1 MKQSKIQNFYQHY
14 TIARIKFIF
23 LKQTN
28 YMNEEFLHFIFRNRL
43 WDKDFE
49 LTTKRDK
56 IEILD
61 MGLHNHNSGP
71 DFFNSK
77 IRIGETLWV
86 GNTEIHINSSDW
98 YKHNHDRDLAYGNVI
113 LHIVFNHDKAVYLPD
128 GSEIPTWEIKFPH
141 AVYNKYSEIKNNEK
155 EIPCSDYIEFVDDFV
170 IKMWLERMAIERLES
185 KTAYLEQIYE
195 KTSGDIHETLYVSL
209 ARNFGFG
216 INADAFESL
225 ALATPLKLLQKY
237 INDNLKIEALLYG
250 QAGFLN
256 EVVDEYSEILKVEYL
271 FLAKK
276 YNLKPLPVIIWKKSR
291 MRPSNF
297 PTQRI
302 AQFASIIQSFSDL
315 TNSLTNI
322 ELFSEVEQHLQF
334 KTSTYWQNH
343 FSFGVKSDKN
353 ISQLGKDTQDLI
365 LINTIAPFVFFYFN
379 TYRTEEIHD
388 KIITQLSNLKSENNR
403 EIRIWEKAGIS
414 ASNAFES
421 QALLHLRKEYCSKQK
436 CSNCAIGVNLMKKV
450 SEV

>member
-1 MKQSKIQNFYQHY
+1 M
-14 TIARIKFIF
+14 
-23 LKQTN
+23 QTN

-49 LTTKRDK
+49 FTTTKDK

-61 MGLHNHNSGP
+61 TGFHNHNSGP

-86 GNTEIHINSSDW
+86 GNAEIHINSSDW
-98 YKHNHDRDLAYGNVI
+98 YKHNHDRNLAYGNVI

-128 GSEIPTWEIKFPH
+128 GSEIPTWEMKFPH
-141 AVYNKYSEIKNNEK
+141 TVYNKYAEIKNNEK
-155 EIPCSDYIEFVDDFV
+155 DIPCSDYLEFIDDFV
-170 IKMWLERMAIERLES
+170 LRMWLERMAIERLET
-185 KTAYLEQIYE
+185 KTTYLEQISE
-195 KTSGDIHETLYVSL
+195 KTAGDINETLYVSL
-209 ARNFGFG
+209 ARSFGFG

-225 ALATPLKLLQKY
+225 ALATPLNLLQKY
-237 INDNLKIEALLYG
+237 LNDNLKIEALLYG

-256 EVVDEYSEILKVEYL
+256 ETVDEYSELLKREYL

-276 YNLKPLPVIIWKKSR
+276 HILKPLPVIIWKKSR

-302 AQFASIIQSFSDL
+302 AQFSSILPSFSNLID
-315 TNSLTNI
+315 SLTNP
-322 ELFSEVEQHLQF
+322 ELIANAEKLLDF
-334 KTSTYWQNH
+334 KVSNYWQNH
-343 FSFGVKSDKN
+343 FSFGVKSEKLLC
-353 ISQLGKDTQDLI
+353 QLGKDTRDLI
-365 LINTIAPFVFFYFN
+365 FINTLAPFAFFYFSK
-379 TYRTEEIHD
+379 YRTEEIHD
-388 KIITQLSNLKSENNR
+388 NIITKLSNLKAEDNR
-403 EIRIWEKAGIS
+403 EIRIWKNAGIS

-436 CSNCAIGVNLMKKV
+436 CANCAIGVNLMKKV

>member
-1 MKQSKIQNFYQHY
+1 
-14 TIARIKFIF
+14 
-23 LKQTN
+23 
-28 YMNEEFLHFIFRNRL
+28 MNEEFLHFIFRNRL

-49 LTTKRDK
+49 FTTMKDK

-61 MGLHNHNSGP
+61 TGVHNHNSGP

-77 IRIGETLWV
+77 IRIGETIWV
-86 GNTEIHINSSDW
+86 GNAEIHINSSDW
-98 YKHNHDRDLAYGNVI
+98 YKHYHDRDLAYGNVI
-113 LHIVFNHDKAVYLPD
+113 LHIVFNHDKAVFLPD

-141 AVYNKYSEIKNNEK
+141 VVYNKYAEIKNNEK
-155 EIPCSDYIEFVDDFV
+155 EIPCSDYIEFADDFV
-170 IKMWLERMAIERLES
+170 LKMWLERMAIERLES
-185 KTAYLEQIYE
+185 KTSYLEQISE
-195 KTSGDIHETLYVSL
+195 KTSGDINETLYVSL

-216 INADAFESL
+216 INSDAFESL

-237 INDNLKIEALLYG
+237 NNDNSKIEALLYG

-256 EVVDEYSEILKVEYL
+256 ESVDDYSENLKREYQ

-276 YNLKPLPVIIWKKSR
+276 HNLKPLPVIIWKKSR

-302 AQFASIIQSFSDL
+302 AQFASIIPSFSNLID
-315 TNSLTNI
+315 SLTNP
-322 ELFSEVEQHLQF
+322 ELIASTERLLDF
-334 KTSTYWQNH
+334 KVSNYWQNH
-343 FSFGVKSDKN
+343 FSFGVKSEKLL
-353 ISQLGKDTQDLI
+353 SQLGKDTRDLI
-365 LINTIAPFVFFYFN
+365 FINTLAPFVFFYFSK
-379 TYRTEEIHD
+379 YRTEEIHD
-388 KIITQLSNLKSENNR
+388 KIIAQLSNLKPEDNR
-403 EIRIWEKAGIS
+403 EIRIWKKAGIS

-421 QALLHLRKEYCSKQK
+421 QALLHLKKEYCSKQK